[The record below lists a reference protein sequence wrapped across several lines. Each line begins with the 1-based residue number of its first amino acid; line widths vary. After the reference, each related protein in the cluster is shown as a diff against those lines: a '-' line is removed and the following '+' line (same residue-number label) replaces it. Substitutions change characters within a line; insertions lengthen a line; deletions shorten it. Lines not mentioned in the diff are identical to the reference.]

1 MNLPLSLRLALR
13 ELTGGSL
20 AIVLLSLFVAV
31 VATTATYATGAR
43 LGSAVL
49 GQAGEF
55 LAADLVYEGPDRPPE
70 TWAVRAERLGLRHAA
85 TVEFPSMAYVG
96 DDVEMLVSAKAVSS
110 SYPLRGQLQAARTA
124 TAIESAAS
132 SGVELSP
139 QAPPASGEIWLDER
153 LFQALGLGV
162 GDTMGLADADFMAA
176 RILVR
181 EPDRASSFGALVPRA
196 LMSMDDLQAT
206 GAVLPGSRVQWRFL
220 LAGNAEALQSFQDSV
235 PEAEERG
242 YRAISPSSRE
252 GSSGEAIRETLSY
265 IRLAGTMV
273 LLLALLAGTLA
284 GHRYFAGQ
292 RAQVALLKTLGIP
305 GRRLSFLYLA
315 MLCWGCALA
324 VLVGVALGWALQQWF
339 GYFLETEFGTP
350 TDAPPVAVFVLS
362 AAAALAG
369 FAAALAPALL
379 AAARTAPMRLL
390 RTTDEGR
397 VGWSGV
403 LLPAVVMGAVLFGAA
418 GWRQGLLLLALL
430 AVLAAAAAVLAWLL
444 ARLPRQPLGGNGAG
458 ANLPLNLARG
468 NWRRRRRANT
478 LQIFV
483 LAAVFFPCASMYGLR
498 ANLFEGWER
507 ILEQELPNYFV
518 NNISE
523 SNLHSLR
530 DGLRELGAEVGVF
543 SPLVRGRWLRAE
555 RAAAD
560 GPVELDRS
568 VNLSWAEALPDNNE
582 LVAGS
587 WWEELDDSADLPGI
601 SLEEDYADN
610 LGVAVGDSV
619 TALIG
624 GEERTFRVAS
634 LRKVNWFSMAPNF
647 FVLVKPESL
656 TAPSATWVGSF
667 RMEDGDNSALSA
679 LLRRHPTVNLFAID
693 ALLDEARTI
702 IGRLISAINLL
713 LVLLLATA
721 TLVLAE
727 TLLFDLGE
735 RRRQS
740 ALMRVIGA
748 GGGTLGLALALELA
762 VMGALS
768 GLFGAFAADLLL
780 GLNTN
785 DTFSL
790 GLQGILWLLVVAVAV
805 AALLVPAFFLLRAI
819 LRTPPSQILRG
830 EFNE

>member
-162 GDTMGLADADFMAA
+162 GDTMGLADADFRAA

-324 VLVGVALGWALQQWF
+324 VLAGVALGWGLQQWF
-339 GYFLETEFGTP
+339 GYFLESEFGTP

-430 AVLAAAAAVLAWLL
+430 AVLAVAAAMLAWLL
-444 ARLPRQPLGGNGAG
+444 ARLPRTVAGEEGRGRQPAAELGARQLAPPPPRQHPANFCVGGGVLSLRQHVRSTRQSVRGLG
-458 ANLPLNLARG
+458 ANSGTGIAQLLRQQHQRKQSAQSARWIARARG
-468 NWRRRRRANT
+468 RGRRFLAFGARALVARRARRRRRAGGAR
-478 LQIFV
+478 QV
-483 LAAVFFPCASMYGLR
+483 GQP
-498 ANLFEGWER
+498 
-507 ILEQELPNYFV
+507 
-518 NNISE
+518 
-523 SNLHSLR
+523 
-530 DGLRELGAEVGVF
+530 ELG
-543 SPLVRGRWLRAE
+543 R
-555 RAAAD
+555 
-560 GPVELDRS
+560 
-568 VNLSWAEALPDNNE
+568 
-582 LVAGS
+582 
-587 WWEELDDSADLPGI
+587 
-601 SLEEDYADN
+601 
-610 LGVAVGDSV
+610 
-619 TALIG
+619 
-624 GEERTFRVAS
+624 
-634 LRKVNWFSMAPNF
+634 
-647 FVLVKPESL
+647 
-656 TAPSATWVGSF
+656 
-667 RMEDGDNSALSA
+667 
-679 LLRRHPTVNLFAID
+679 
-693 ALLDEARTI
+693 
-702 IGRLISAINLL
+702 
-713 LVLLLATA
+713 
-721 TLVLAE
+721 
-727 TLLFDLGE
+727 
-735 RRRQS
+735 
-740 ALMRVIGA
+740 
-748 GGGTLGLALALELA
+748 GLA
-762 VMGALS
+762 G
-768 GLFGAFAADLLL
+768 
-780 GLNTN
+780 
-785 DTFSL
+785 
-790 GLQGILWLLVVAVAV
+790 Q
-805 AALLVPAFFLLRAI
+805 
-819 LRTPPSQILRG
+819 Q
-830 EFNE
+830 